1 MDEIKSEKDSGSLSL
16 LQKEIQ
22 TIQQDHQ
29 GEIERYLKVFNDH
42 KAEIV
47 ELKQKLDVLQF
58 RPGSTI
64 DTTIERKKDEENV
77 KIRSEIQ

>member
-29 GEIERYLKVFNDH
+29 GEIEKYLKVFNDH
-42 KAEIV
+42 KAEII

-64 DTTIERKKDEENV
+64 DETIDRKQDEKNV
-77 KIRSEIQ
+77 KLQSDIQ